1 MTHSNKSASANDE
14 KFDLEQSLT
23 ELEDIVSALEDGE
36 LSLEQAME
44 KFEYG
49 VNLSRACQK
58 ALTEAEQKIQ
68 ELVEASGKVELKDF
82 DLSDDE

>member
-1 MTHSNKSASANDE
+1 MANSQDPSASKDNP
-14 KFDLEQSLT
+14 FNLEQSLT
-23 ELEDIVSALEDGE
+23 ELEDIGNALEDGD

-58 ALTEAEQKIQ
+58 ALSEAEQKIQ
-68 ELVEASGKVELKDF
+68 ELVEASGKVELR
-82 DLSDDE
+82 DLELGEE